1 MADDY
6 YTTLG
11 VQRNASE
18 AEIHKAYRSL
28 ARKFHPDLNP
38 DDKSA
43 KAKFQA
49 VQQAYEVLK
58 DPKKREMYDRYGN
71 SFEAMGGGPTGGRR
85 PGPAGGVDFEEFDF
99 SQIFG
104 DQVGGGGGPAGGF
117 GDFFRQFRS
126 QSGTAGGR
134 QRKQRAARG
143 TDLTHDLEVSFVTS
157 VTGGSVAIGV
167 SRPNGK
173 VDHLDVKI
181 PPGIEDGKKI
191 RLRGQGE
198 PVPGGAP
205 GDLVITIHVQHH
217 PYFQRKGPNL
227 EVRVPVK
234 LSEAVMGAKI
244 DVPTPKGTITMTV
257 PPGTSSGKKLRA
269 KGMGIAKSGEA
280 PGDLMAE
287 IQIMLPAELSD
298 SQKATIQQIDAN
310 TPDPRSGLK
319 WQ

>member
-1 MADDY
+1 
-6 YTTLG
+6 
-11 VQRNASE
+11 
-18 AEIHKAYRSL
+18 
-28 ARKFHPDLNP
+28 
-38 DDKSA
+38 
-43 KAKFQA
+43 
-49 VQQAYEVLK
+49 
-58 DPKKREMYDRYGN
+58 
-71 SFEAMGGGPTGGRR
+71 
-85 PGPAGGVDFEEFDF
+85 
-99 SQIFG
+99 
-104 DQVGGGGGPAGGF
+104 
-117 GDFFRQFRS
+117 
-126 QSGTAGGR
+126 
-134 QRKQRAARG
+134 
-143 TDLTHDLEVSFVTS
+143 
-157 VTGGSVAIGV
+157 
-167 SRPNGK
+167 

-198 PVPGGAP
+198 PGAGGAP
-205 GDLVITIHVQHH
+205 GDLVITIHVQPH
-217 PYFQRKGPNL
+217 PYFQRKGSNL

-269 KGMGIAKSGEA
+269 KGMGVAKSGEA

-298 SQKATIQQIDAN
+298 DQKSTIQQMDAN